1 MELKEYVEKV
11 EWLCIDFDKEY
22 GHQCVDLIKHYSQN
36 VLWIKLWSFWGSAK
50 TWWENKSNTF
60 KPEIFKKNEYYG
72 DNIPEAGDIIF
83 FRTTT
88 SYWHTAIVLSAS
100 MDWIRVLEQNVGNWD
115 WKWQDDR
122 IKIWLYNY
130 NNVMGWYSSI
140 KKTEKDKE
148 FLEKIEKAKAL
159 WIFNWKD
166 LDKPA
171 TRAEVA
177 LMCLKVF
184 ELISENK
191 KD

>member
-1 MELKEYVEKV
+1 MNLKEYVEKV

-50 TWWENKSNTF
+50 TWWENRENTF
-60 KPEIFKKNEYYG
+60 KPEVFKKNEYYW

-88 SYWHTAIVLSAS
+88 SYWHTAVVLSANKDS
-100 MDWIRVLEQNVGNWD
+100 IKVLEQNVWNWD
-115 WKWQDDR
+115 WKWNDDR

-148 FLEKIEKAKAL
+148 FEEKIEKAKTL

-177 LMCLKVF
+177 IMCLRIYD
-184 ELISENK
+184 LICEK
-191 KD
+191 IEK